1 MLASFA
7 NQEGKGKHDADRFGI
22 PHESNFNAAGIS
34 PPHPEERATAR
45 VSKDGA
51 AT

>member
-22 PHESNFNAAGIS
+22 PHESNFNAAGII
-34 PPHPEERATAR
+34 PVNMRLLL
-45 VSKDGA
+45 A
-51 AT
+51 ASRQFL